1 MYCAYNLKRNGYFPK
16 SRKSVVRVMEKH
28 NKEST
33 EKLFNSLS
41 PEQQKQVQN
50 ILSDKNKM
58 AEILNSPQA
67 QAILKKLTGGK

>member
-1 MYCAYNLKRNGYFPK
+1 MLGAYIKTDIFRN
-16 SRKSVVRVMEKH
+16 SIKSVVRAMEH
-28 NKEST
+28 DKEST
-33 EKLFNSLS
+33 EKLFKSLS

-67 QAILKKLTGGK
+67 QALLKKLTGGK

>member
-1 MYCAYNLKRNGYFPK
+1 
-16 SRKSVVRVMEKH
+16 MERYD
-28 NKEST
+28 KEST

-50 ILSDKNKM
+50 ILSDKNKT

>member
-1 MYCAYNLKRNGYFPK
+1 MLGAYIKTDIFRN
-16 SRKSVVRVMEKH
+16 STQSVVRAMEH
-28 NKEST
+28 DKEST
-33 EKLFNSLS
+33 EKLLRSLS

-67 QAILKKLTGGK
+67 QALLKKLTGGK

>member
-1 MYCAYNLKRNGYFPK
+1 LTAKCGDT
-16 SRKSVVRVMEKH
+16 MERH
-28 NKEST
+28 DKEST
-33 EKLFNSLS
+33 EKLFQSLS

-50 ILSDKNKM
+50 ILSDKNKT

>member
-1 MYCAYNLKRNGYFPK
+1 
-16 SRKSVVRVMEKH
+16 MENH
-28 NKEST
+28 NQEST
-33 EKLFNSLS
+33 ERLFKSLS

-50 ILSDKNKM
+50 ILSDKNKT

>member
-1 MYCAYNLKRNGYFPK
+1 MLQAYIKTDIFRN
-16 SRKSVVRVMEKH
+16 SIKSVVRAMENH
-28 NKEST
+28 NQEST
-33 EKLFNSLS
+33 ERLLKSLS

-50 ILSDKNKM
+50 ILSDKNKT